1 MVGQACS
8 WVAVCA
14 QQHIIL
20 NVCHELLNQS
30 HIPANKLGGELLCM
44 VDVGS
49 WLTKEAGR
57 STVGIPHQCCA
68 CKYWNSDLVNFL
80 TSIMNLSRRSLSIP
94 NHSRRIVLRKTVKYR
109 KATCRAY
116 GCIKKLTQQ
125 QLQQEQLGMLHAV
138 SPLGSETVRCR
149 QA

>member
-14 QQHIIL
+14 QQHIFL
-20 NVCHELLNQS
+20 NVCHELLDQS
-30 HIPANKLGGELLCM
+30 HIPANRRSGEPLSA
-44 VDVGS
+44 VGVGC
-49 WLTKEAGR
+49 WLIKEAGR
-57 STVGIPHQCCA
+57 NTVGITYHCCA

-116 GCIKKLTQQ
+116 SCVEKVAQQ
-125 QLQQEQLGMLHAV
+125 QLQEGQLELLHMA
-138 SPLGSETVRCR
+138 SPSDSETVRCR
-149 QA
+149 RA